1 MTIKMKQKRISGGSA
16 RLGQLMLLL
25 FFSPFTILLIYLMLA
40 KNLSSEGIIFTGL
53 LLAPIILIVYNSFRF
68 GDIYLLDETL
78 IIRKL
83 FTTEKK
89 PIAKIV
95 NIETTLFPFAFH
107 LKFDDMYKVMFFS
120 KTADIFKQII
130 SNKPS
135 TLKEELKS
143 KLSSDN

>member
-25 FFSPFTILLIYLMLA
+25 FFSPFIVLLIYLMLA